1 MKDPRS
7 TSAGSIMPNYP
18 WLYDLNTNV
27 AALPAKMHAMR
38 QLGVPVQYDDT
49 VSIRKSVNAQAQG
62 IVDDLAKSGAKVDP
76 NREIVALI
84 AYLQK
89 LGKTEQVAPKN
100 TQPAAVNP

>member
-1 MKDPRS
+1 MKNPRS

-27 AALPAKMHAMR
+27 AALPSKIHAMR
-38 QLGVPVQYDDT
+38 ILGVPMQPEGED
-49 VSIRKSVNAQAQG
+49 SIKKSVKAQAQT

-89 LGKTEQVAPKN
+89 LGKTEQVTPSAL
-100 TQPAAVNP
+100 TQ